1 MVYNNIFQIIYV
13 IGLVIGS
20 VIRFWYGRKFRQ
32 DRTAIFRQ
40 EGVIIGTLASL
51 GGVAMILPLFHMF
64 TSWFDFADYDLPIWA
79 GWIGAAIF
87 IIALWVLWRSHA
99 DLGRN
104 WSVTVEIKEEHAL
117 VTDGV
122 FRYIRHPMYTAH
134 CLWGIAQVLLIQN
147 WIAGLASLVVFLSFF
162 LLRVPREE
170 KRMLENFGEEYRLY
184 MDKTGR
190 FIPRFWR

>member
-1 MVYNNIFQIIYV
+1 
-13 IGLVIGS
+13 
-20 VIRFWYGRKFRQ
+20 
-32 DRTAIFRQ
+32 
-40 EGVIIGTLASL
+40 
-51 GGVAMILPLFHMF
+51 MF
-64 TSWFDFADYDLPIWA
+64 TNWFDFADYNLPIWA
-79 GWIGAAIF
+79 GWIGAATF
-87 IIALWVLWRSHA
+87 VIALWVLWRSHA

-104 WSVTVEIKEEHAL
+104 WSVTVEIKEKHAL

-122 FRYIRHPMYTAH
+122 FRYMRHPMYTAH

-147 WIAGLASLVVFLSFF
+147 WIAGLASLVVFLPFF